1 MKKAILYFSV
11 MALVSLPVLA
21 LAAPFTSLSTQE
33 AFVPKENVSID
44 DYYLDIDGGDGDS
57 GKEDG
62 ETHLPL
68 NEEVPTIGTQ
78 TESSNVAP
86 VPEPATLLLLGS
98 GMIGIAAVR
107 RRKMNK

>member
-1 MKKAILYFSV
+1 MKKAILYFSII
-11 MALVSLPVLA
+11 AIVSLPVIA
-21 LAAPFTSLSTQE
+21 FAAPFTSLATQD
-33 AFVPKENVSID
+33 AFVPKESVTID
-44 DYYLDIDGGDGDS
+44 DYYLDIDGSESDS

-62 ETHLPL
+62 ETNLPL
-68 NEEVPTIGTQ
+68 NEVVSTTGAQ

-107 RRKMNK
+107 RKMNK